1 MWDPQSLSLQGPTPG
16 CWPPVALSPG
26 KAGPQL
32 LVTAPASPKPGHTS
46 SHKHPFFLGPQ
57 LYVEYP
63 LMHAGPVLSASLHPH
78 SWPGGPGHQSFLT
91 APCPPSIHSSHS
103 HLSDLCTRHII
114 TVIAVLSKPPVAIR
128 INAGSLP
135 WQWGPLPPSPGLLHC
150 PSLLL
155 LQPHWPSSCSWKS
168 PSILLPQGF
177 CICHLSSWRPLPP
190 ALHIP
195 VSHLSVSA
203 QCHFSE
209 AFLTTVGKEGAPSPK
224 STHHSIRHPDL
235 FSS

>member
-32 LVTAPASPKPGHTS
+32 LVTAPASPNPGHTS

-63 LMHAGPVLSASLHPH
+63 LMHAGPVLSASHVLVPGVYLPSSSLHPH

-114 TVIAVLSKPPVAIR
+114 TVIAVLSKPPMASR
-128 INAGSLP
+128 
-135 WQWGPLPPSPGLLHC
+135 
-150 PSLLL
+150 
-155 LQPHWPSSCSWKS
+155 
-168 PSILLPQGF
+168 
-177 CICHLSSWRPLPP
+177 CH
-190 ALHIP
+190 
-195 VSHLSVSA
+195 
-203 QCHFSE
+203 
-209 AFLTTVGKEGAPSPK
+209 
-224 STHHSIRHPDL
+224 
-235 FSS
+235 